1 MWLSIRDK
9 FGSDMNW
16 TGHTDFRE
24 VSWQQQGHLFGV
36 PFYYIEYGI
45 AQLGSLQLWK
55 TQMGDPQKAL
65 DDYAKAMSLG
75 NTKTLP
81 ELFEAADLKLGFDE
95 GHFLSLLG
103 MGESELSELAA

>member
-1 MWLSIRDK
+1 MAAA
-9 FGSDMNW
+9 GSP
-16 TGHTDFRE
+16 FRRTF
-24 VSWQQQGHLFGV
+24 L
-36 PFYYIEYGI
+36 YIEYGI

-65 DDYAKAMSLG
+65 DDYANAMSLG

-81 ELFEAADLKLGFDE
+81 ELFEAADLRLGFDE

-103 MGESELSELAA
+103 MVESELSKLAA